1 MPWSRG
7 ALTAIATTLATLA
20 TTMSAAAGAA
30 TPTDGLTLRQLAGQR
45 VIFGFAGASPPQAL
59 RERIRRG
66 EIAGVI
72 LFKRHIRSRSAL
84 RAMVADLQAIP
95 RPEGLR
101 DPLLVM
107 IDQEGGAV
115 KRLDGAPS
123 HSPEQ
128 IGRTGSEAVA
138 RSEGRATAL
147 NLRGVRVNVN
157 LAPVLDLGTA
167 GSYVERLDR
176 AFSAKPDVVSR
187 LGTAFS
193 RGLADGDVAAAA
205 KHFPGNSRAGENE
218 DIVSARINTP
228 RAELRRR
235 DIAPFAAAI
244 KAQVP
249 LVMVSTARFT
259 AFDQRPALFS
269 RKLTTTELRDRLDFS
284 GVSITDDLEV
294 PALAGY
300 GSAARKAELAA
311 RAGADLLL
319 FAQSYAQGAAAVD
332 AVVDGVTNDRLSRT
346 ELEQSAARVLA
357 LRASLR

>member
-1 MPWSRG
+1 MRWSRP
-7 ALTAIATTLATLA
+7 AIASALAGLA
-20 TTMSAAAGAA
+20 VATAPASGNAAV
-30 TPTDGLTLRQLAGQR
+30 TDGLTLRQLAGQR
-45 VIFGFAGASPPQAL
+45 VIFGFAGPSPPQAL
-59 RERIRRG
+59 RDRIRRG

-84 RAMVADLQAIP
+84 RAMVTDLQAIP

-123 HSPEQ
+123 RSPEQ
-128 IGRTGSEAVA
+128 IGRTGSEVIA
-138 RSEGRATAL
+138 RSEGLAAAR
-147 NLRGVRVNVN
+147 NLRSVRVNVN

-167 GSYVERLDR
+167 GSYVARLDR

-193 RGLADGDVAAAA
+193 NGLADGDVAAAA

-218 DIVSARINTP
+218 DIVSARIDTP

-235 DIAPFAAAI
+235 DEAPFAAAV
-244 KAQVP
+244 KSQVP

-259 AFDQRPALFS
+259 AFGQRPALFS
-269 RKLTTTELRDRLDFS
+269 RKLTTTELRDRLGFT

-294 PALAGY
+294 PAMAGY
-300 GSAARKAELAA
+300 GPAARKAELAA

-319 FAQSYAQGAAAVD
+319 FAQSYGAGAAGVE
-332 AVVDGVTNDRLSRT
+332 AVVDGVGANRLSRT